1 MPKVT
6 IREAQANLEKLIQK
20 ARLGEEV
27 VVTENGQPL
36 VKLTPVLETPEPKK
50 RRIGGAKGIIRYMAE
65 DFGAPLG
72 DFKDYM

>member
-6 IREAQANLEKLIQK
+6 LHEAKTNPDKFIEK

-27 VVTENGQPL
+27 VITENGKPL
-36 VKLTPVLETPEPKK
+36 VKLTPVLEAPKPKK
-50 RRIGGAKGIIRYMAE
+50 RRIGGAKGIIEYMAD
-65 DFGAPLG
+65 DFDATLE